1 MRFILPRG
9 NEKLTTLFFDVTD
22 VTPAM
27 SPKSELIS
35 VRVEEDLAD
44 ELEEAVEKRKQVAG
58 EYDDEPEEPEVL
70 RRVLRLGVE
79 VIREG
84 DTRLERAR
92 EERDRAQEERDRLQE
107 QNDDLRSRLEDPDV
121 IDWLEVTRNTSGGLW
136 FGLVGVLA
144 VTVGFGVSL
153 AGVWAETVLGA
164 TLPGWFLPV
173 TLTGALAGLSVILAT
188 VIVGALYGIIRAR
201 E

>member
-1 MRFILPRG
+1 LPGG
-9 NEKLTTLFFDVTD
+9 NEKVTTLFFDVTD

-27 SPKSELIS
+27 SPKSELVS

-44 ELEEAVEKRKQVAG
+44 ELGEAVEKRKQVAG

-107 QNDDLRSRLEDPDV
+107 ENKELRARLEDPDI
-121 IDWLEVTRNTSGGLW
+121 IDWLDVTRNTSGSLK
-136 FGLVGVLA
+136 FGLAGVLV
-144 VTVGFGVSL
+144 VTVGFGTSL
-153 AGVWAETVLGA
+153 GGVWAETVLGA
-164 TLPGWFLPV
+164 TLPEWFLPV
-173 TLTGALAGLSVILAT
+173 TLTGALAGVSVILAT
-188 VIVGALYGIIRAR
+188 VFLGALVGIARRAR
-201 E
+201 A

>member
-1 MRFILPRG
+1 
-9 NEKLTTLFFDVTD
+9 
-22 VTPAM
+22 M

-107 QNDDLRSRLEDPDV
+107 ENKELRARLEDPDI
-121 IDWLEVTRNTSGGLW
+121 IDWLEVTRNTPGGLK
-136 FGLVGVLA
+136 FGLVGVLV
-144 VTVGFGVSL
+144 VTIGFGMSL
-153 AGVWAETVLGA
+153 GGVWAETVLGA
-164 TLPGWFLPV
+164 TLPEWFLPV
-173 TLTGALAGLSVILAT
+173 TLTGALAGVSVILAT
-188 VIVGALYGIIRAR
+188 VMVGALAGIVRRAR
-201 E
+201 D

>member
-1 MRFILPRG
+1 
-9 NEKLTTLFFDVTD
+9 
-22 VTPAM
+22 M

-84 DTRLERAR
+84 ETRLERAR
-92 EERDRAQEERDRLQE
+92 EERDQAQEERDRLQE
-107 QNDDLRSRLEDPDV
+107 ENDDLRARLENPDV
-121 IDWLEVTRNTSGGLW
+121 IDWLEVTRNTSGGLK
-136 FGLVGVLA
+136 FGLVGVA
-144 VTVGFGVSL
+144 VVTVGFGASL
-153 AGVWAETVLGA
+153 IGVWAETVLGA
-164 TLPGWFLPV
+164 TLPGWFLPA
-173 TLTGALAGLSVILAT
+173 TITGALAGFSLILST
-188 VIVGALYGIIRAR
+188 VIIGALYGIMRAR